1 MSRNISRKRKN
12 KVMRQSSKEE
22 IRWYTKFFV
31 DIIED
36 RNERTLFPNS
46 EYMALTSEEI
56 HRLIQ
61 GHGVFRK

>member
-1 MSRNISRKRKN
+1 
-12 KVMRQSSKEE
+12 MRQSSKEE